1 MPRTRDIMTRDLIT
15 VSPETEIAHAAKLL
29 LEKGING
36 LPVVDEEKLVG
47 IICQSDLIA
56 QQKMIPIPSIFTIL
70 DSFIPLSSTK
80 RFEKAVQKI
89 AATTVADVMTP
100 DPVTVRSDTG
110 IEDLSSLMVDRNFHT
125 LPVVDDGELVG
136 IVGKADIL
144 RTLIPTPEA
153 G

>member
-1 MPRTRDIMTRDLIT
+1 
-15 VSPETEIAHAAKLL
+15 
-29 LEKGING
+29 
-36 LPVVDEEKLVG
+36 
-47 IICQSDLIA
+47 
-56 QQKMIPIPSIFTIL
+56 PIPSIFTIL

-100 DPVTVRSDTG
+100 DPVTVGSDAD
-110 IEDLSSLMVDRNFHT
+110 IEDLSSLMEDWNYHT

-136 IVGKADIL
+136 VVGKADVL
-144 RTLIPTPEA
+144 RTLIPTQEA